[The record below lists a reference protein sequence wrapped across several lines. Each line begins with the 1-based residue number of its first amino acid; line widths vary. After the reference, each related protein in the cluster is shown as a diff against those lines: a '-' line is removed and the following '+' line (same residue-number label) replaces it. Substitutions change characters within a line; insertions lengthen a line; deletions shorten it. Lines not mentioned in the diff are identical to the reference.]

1 MKRFA
6 FLFAFAVAFA
16 PIAAKSQS
24 SQSWPTRPITLVVPF
39 PAGSATDTIG
49 RLVAENLGQRLGQPV
64 IVENRVGG
72 GSLVGTASVARATPD
87 GYTLLFG
94 TNSALVILPLLQP
107 ASMNF
112 DPSRD
117 FSPIGV
123 VATLP
128 NILIVSPKL
137 PVNSVGELIS
147 HAKANPGKLSFASS
161 GVGTITHLI
170 GEHFK
175 ARTGIDTVHVPYRAG
190 VQSAPDLMEGR
201 MDYLFD
207 NILWSLPMIREGK
220 LKGLGITKLTRSPL
234 APDMPTI
241 AESGVPGFEGFSWVA
256 LLAPANVPAPIVA
269 RLSTTLAAIMSD
281 AGLAAQVAKFGA
293 EAAEPSPEKMRAAMK
308 EDTERWRDTIQKAQI
323 KVQP

>member
-1 MKRFA
+1 MKRI
-6 FLFAFAVAFA
+6 AVF
-16 PIAAKSQS
+16 IACLLVLTPVAAWSQD
-24 SQSWPTRPITLVVPF
+24 WPTRSILLVVPF

-49 RLVAENLGQRLGQPV
+49 RLVAEQLSRRLGQPV

-72 GSLVGTASVARATPD
+72 GSLVGTASVARSAPD

-94 TNSALVILPLLQP
+94 TNSALVILPLIQA
-107 ASMNF
+107 ASMTF

-117 FSPIGV
+117 FTPIGV

-128 NILIVSPKL
+128 NILIASPKL
-137 PVNSVGELIS
+137 PVNSVSELIS

-161 GVGTITHLI
+161 GIGTITHLI

-175 ARTGIDTVHVPYRAG
+175 ARAGIDVVHVPYRAG

-207 NILWSLPMIREGK
+207 NILWSLPMIRDGK
-220 LKGLGITKLTRSPL
+220 LKGLAITTLARSPL
-234 APDMPTI
+234 VPDMPTV

-256 LLAPANVPAPIVA
+256 LLAPANIPGPVA
-269 RLSTTLAAIMSD
+269 QRLSTTLAAIMSD
-281 AGLAAQVAKFGA
+281 AGLANQIAKFGA
-293 EAAEPSPEKMRAAMK
+293 EAASPSPEKMRTLMR
-308 EDTERWRDTIQKAQI
+308 EDTARWSDTIRSAQI